1 MLAFKKRTSEIHAS
15 MSFVKLISHIIK
27 KEKEKKPVSEPDDS
41 SITDSSDESDSDD
54 LEKESEIINNK

>member
-1 MLAFKKRTSEIHAS
+1 